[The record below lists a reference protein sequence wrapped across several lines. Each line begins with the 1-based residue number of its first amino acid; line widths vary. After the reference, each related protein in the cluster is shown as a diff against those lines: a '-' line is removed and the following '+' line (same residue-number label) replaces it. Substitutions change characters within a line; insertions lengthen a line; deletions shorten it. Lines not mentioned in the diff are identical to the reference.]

1 MSDFFDVV
9 TGLAQAPVWV
19 CETVCMFIHVVYL
32 LCVWRHF
39 PGGSDGKYSLRD
51 PGLIPGSGRSP
62 GEFLTGE
69 FHGQR
74 ILLWYSPWGCLW
86 EEQRPS

>member
-1 MSDFFDVV
+1 MKDFVVVV
-9 TGLAQAPVWV
+9 TGLAQAPGWV
-19 CETVCMFIHVVYL
+19 CETVYVHTCCLFAV
-32 LCVWRHF
+32 CVKAL
-39 PGGSDGKYSLRD
+39 PGGSDGKESACSVRD

-74 ILLWYSPWGCLW
+74 ILMGYSPWGGVC
-86 EEQRPS
+86 EE

>member
-39 PGGSDGKYSLRD
+39 PGGSDGKV
-51 PGLIPGSGRSP
+51 
-62 GEFLTGE
+62 
-69 FHGQR
+69 
-74 ILLWYSPWGCLW
+74 
-86 EEQRPS
+86 